1 MTRQLCRYC
10 SYPTDSARDI
20 THYRTCVRKRDWPLW
35 VVNRGQKVTA
45 VAEAT
50 PPLGGGE
57 PTTYPVLDPLPEDA
71 PDPTPVAVPTGATLA
86 FGMAD
91 GKAYEGLLCE
101 CGWMTAAGK
110 EPVMALR
117 THKRMARVHKEA
129 AVA

>member
-10 SYPTDSARDI
+10 SYPMDSVRDI

-50 PPLGGGE
+50 PITGGE
-57 PTTYPVLDPLPEDA
+57 PMTYQPVEPVEAEPA
-71 PDPTPVAVPTGATLA
+71 DPTPIAVPTGATLA

-110 EPVMALR
+110 EPVSALR
-117 THKRMARVHKEA
+117 MHRARNAAHKEA